1 MLWEG
6 GGSAG
11 IPGGSVARSSV
22 IVLALLV
29 LGPSEAGAADMRDRP
44 VAAGRFL
51 ATCEDLGRFCFA
63 EGCGRDQIDAALAC
77 RAACPA
83 SAVLTVRPTACPI
96 PAPPVRVVLR
106 RRG

>member
-1 MLWEG
+1 M
-6 GGSAG
+6 
-11 IPGGSVARSSV
+11 PRSSLV
-22 IVLALLV
+22 VLALLALV
-29 LGPSEAGAADMRDRP
+29 PSGAHGADLHARP
-44 VAAGRFL
+44 APAAGRFL

-96 PAPPVRVVLR
+96 PAPPVRAVLR
-106 RRG
+106 RGG